1 MRHDPLNDAISVIKN
16 AERTGKSDCTVAPKS
31 RLLMSVLEILQRK
44 GYVGE
49 LEVSEDRRGGSVRVR
64 LVRQINDC
72 GIIKPRFPVKN
83 AEFDRWEKR
92 YLPAQGFG
100 LLVVSTPKGV
110 MSHEDAKS
118 MGIGGRLIAY
128 AY

>member
-16 AERTGKSDCTVAPKS
+16 AERTGKSECVLRPKS
-31 RLLMSVLEILQRK
+31 KLLLNVLQIFQDN

-49 LEVSEDRRGGSVRVR
+49 LEVVENRRGGNVRVK

-72 GIIKPRFPVKN
+72 GVIKPRFPVKN
-83 AEFDRWEKR
+83 SEFDKWEKR
-92 YLPAQGFG
+92 YLPSQGFG
-100 LLVVSTPKGV
+100 LIVVSTPKGI
-110 MSHEDAKS
+110 MSHEEAKS
-118 MGIGGRLIAY
+118 KGLGGRLVAY

>member
-1 MRHDPLNDAISVIKN
+1 MRHDPLNDAISTIKN

-31 RLLMSVLEILQRK
+31 KLLMSVLTILQKK

-49 LEVSEDRRGGSVRVR
+49 LEVTDNRRGGMVRVR
-64 LVRQINDC
+64 LVKQINDC
-72 GIIKPRFPVKN
+72 GIIKPRFPVKRS
-83 AEFDRWEKR
+83 EFDKWEKR

-100 LLVVSTPKGV
+100 LIVVSTPKGV
-110 MSHEDAKS
+110 MSHDEAKEK
-118 MGIGGRLIAY
+118 GLGGRLIVY

>member
-16 AERTGKSDCTVAPKS
+16 AERTGKSECLLHPKS
-31 RLLMSVLEILQRK
+31 KLLMNVLQIFQDN

-49 LEVSEDRRGGSVRVR
+49 LEVADNRRGGNVRVR

-72 GIIKPRFPVKN
+72 GVIKPRFPVKN
-83 AEFDRWEKR
+83 SEFDKWEKR
-92 YLPAQGFG
+92 YLPSQGFG
-100 LLVVSTPKGV
+100 LIVVSTPKGI
-110 MSHEDAKS
+110 MGHEEAKS
-118 MGIGGRLIAY
+118 KGLGGRLLAY